1 MKERKDT
8 YLGSLKDVVNKDN
21 WKDDNTLVHRV
32 SGMMQ
37 QELIDELEKL
47 NVNYIAE
54 ILQNIPDEEYGEIGV
69 GVFSFVY
76 DNYFHTFELIYGD
89 WGHNNEDSLLSGKR
103 HLLV

>member
-1 MKERKDT
+1 MKEREDT

-54 ILQNIPDEEYGEIGV
+54 ILEDIPTDEDYEIDLE
-69 GVFSFVY
+69 VFSFVY
-76 DNYFHTFELIYGD
+76 DNYFHTFELMHHGLSGIND
-89 WGHNNEDSLLSGKR
+89 PDLLSGKR